1 MALRIIQILFI
12 SLMVI
17 FLIFQI
23 SDFIKNNS
31 HQGVKKNGMF
41 QGIGFL
47 VNFFDALGIGSF
59 APSLAL
65 FHITGTVDDRKIPG
79 TLNVGVTI
87 PVMLEGLL
95 FMSSVKVDM
104 MTLISVLVTS
114 FIGAM
119 IGVRLNEKVNVRA
132 IQKVMGIGL
141 LVAGALLFGSIMG
154 ILPSGGTATG
164 VYGLKLVIIDGIAFL
179 LGLLLPLGVG
189 HYAPMMVTVY
199 LCGMSPISAFPIM
212 MTMGGLVCFQTGL
225 RFLRNGLFSRE
236 AAFGQTVG
244 GAIGV
249 LIAVYL
255 VKSLPLS
262 VLRWLVLCVVIYS
275 AVTMIHSG
283 FRKNAVTG
291 RGDARG
297 GSTEQDEMKIEND
310 PETLIQ
316 GGEKWQ

>member
-17 FLIFQI
+17 FLVFQI
-23 SDFIKNNS
+23 SDFRKNNS
-31 HQGVKKNGMF
+31 HQGAKKNGMF

-79 TLNVGVTI
+79 TMNVGVTI

-95 FMSSVKVDM
+95 FMTSVRVDM
-104 MTLISVLVTS
+104 VTLISVLVTS

-119 IGVRLNEKVNVRA
+119 IGVRLNEKINVRA

-141 LVAGALLFGSIMG
+141 LIAGALLFGSIMG
-154 ILPSGGTATG
+154 FLPSGGTATG
-164 VYGLKLVIIDGIAFL
+164 VSGMKLALIDAIAFF
-179 LGLLLPLGVG
+179 LGMFLPLGVG

-212 MTMGGLVCFQTGL
+212 MTMGGTVCFQTGL
-225 RFLRNGLFSRE
+225 RFLKNGLFSRE
-236 AAFGQTVG
+236 AALGQTIG
-244 GAIGV
+244 GSIGV

-283 FRKNAVTG
+283 FGKDAVTG
-291 RGDARG
+291 REDIGG
-297 GSTEQDEMKIEND
+297 GSVERDDVKIEND
-310 PETLIQ
+310 PETLFQ
-316 GGEKWQ
+316 GGEK